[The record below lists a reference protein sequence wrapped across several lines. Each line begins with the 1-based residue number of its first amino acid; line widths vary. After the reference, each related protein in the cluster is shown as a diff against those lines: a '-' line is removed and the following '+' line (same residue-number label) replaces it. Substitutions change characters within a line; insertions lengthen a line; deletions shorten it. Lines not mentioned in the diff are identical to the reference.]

1 MLRKDS
7 GARKKCNNICGKR
20 VWALEFCTWLYVS
33 AAYQLWH
40 LRQNTSS
47 FCVSG
52 FSLKKKRKKKDN
64 VAHCRSLTKHELLF
78 LRTSLFPRSSG
89 GCVCNSPKC
98 KPSTGNLKTRK
109 WMLKKKNPTNLSG
122 WLRPQFLL
130 MHSPQDGNETQH
142 FTKWPWQLSAMTLG
156 DEISIQATLPSDL
169 KCPRPPTFLWPLSPW
184 NDTWNNDICN

>member
-1 MLRKDS
+1 MTLPSCSTRTQEQKK
-7 GARKKCNNICGKR
+7 KKCNKICGKR
-20 VWALEFCTWLYVS
+20 EWALEFCTWLYVS

-47 FCVSG
+47 PCISG
-52 FSLKKKRKKKDN
+52 FSLKRKKDN

-89 GCVCNSPKC
+89 GCVCSSPKC

-109 WMLKKKNPTNLSG
+109 WMLKKKKNPTNLSV

-130 MHSPQDGNETQH
+130 MHPHKMEMKRAFH
-142 FTKWPWQLSAMTLG
+142 
-156 DEISIQATLPSDL
+156 
-169 KCPRPPTFLWPLSPW
+169 
-184 NDTWNNDICN
+184 